1 MHLLP
6 KQTPTVQ
13 AVFTAKALQR
23 QAAARQQKRWEQA
36 WEMLMPIL
44 WAVVLLET
52 AVTIAIGVASL
63 L

>member
-6 KQTPTVQ
+6 KQTPTAQ
-13 AVFTAKALQR
+13 AVFTEKALQR

-52 AVTIAIGVASL
+52 AVTIAIGMASL